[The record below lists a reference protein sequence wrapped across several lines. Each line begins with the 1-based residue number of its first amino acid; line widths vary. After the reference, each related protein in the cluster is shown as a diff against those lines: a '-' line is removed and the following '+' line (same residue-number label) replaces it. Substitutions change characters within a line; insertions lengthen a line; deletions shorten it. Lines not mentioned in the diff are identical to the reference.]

1 MPTFV
6 ASFVN
11 SVQSRFAE
19 VDRLLCAAG
28 ETELS
33 DVRLH
38 DAICRSVVVLL
49 AAHLEGFVRDAAK
62 ALVDDLNRFSEFG
75 SLPEHPKRTFCKVF
89 IPEEGKDA
97 NDRTKKLIR
106 LLNGLD
112 TKLDWESFLATTEN
126 EGHKNATPSII
137 ERVFR
142 NFGVK
147 KVFNLLSSSS
157 LDEVFSATSSEVE
170 NLEQLLED
178 HVKSHT
184 ADFPYTVEPEQ
195 FGLHTAVPTVG
206 GVRTLWESF
215 VDDLMH
221 RRHRIAHGAVVD
233 NNDSVQELRLSRR
246 KIAVLQYGLL
256 IVLCHS
262 LMQGGHKDA
271 D

>member
-112 TKLDWESFLATTEN
+112 TKLDT
-126 EGHKNATPSII
+126 
-137 ERVFR
+137 
-142 NFGVK
+142 
-147 KVFNLLSSSS
+147 
-157 LDEVFSATSSEVE
+157 
-170 NLEQLLED
+170 
-178 HVKSHT
+178 
-184 ADFPYTVEPEQ
+184 
-195 FGLHTAVPTVG
+195 
-206 GVRTLWESF
+206 
-215 VDDLMH
+215 
-221 RRHRIAHGAVVD
+221 
-233 NNDSVQELRLSRR
+233 
-246 KIAVLQYGLL
+246 
-256 IVLCHS
+256 HS
-262 LMQGGHKDA
+262 LFKTNKQLGKSKPRWIR
-271 D
+271 